1 MTDDRSEKMNR
12 RNRGSVL
19 RQGKDG
25 NASRASAQKQRT
37 IGQQNKAGEDD
48 RVASQRVGSVNDLH
62 EASIEIASSALN
74 APKMDP
80 DAVRAPS
87 TSNVSQPSLN
97 QVTPLRQEKGR
108 VRYAIT
114 YQNEKELYYPDSDQV
129 SIGRDEANE
138 LRLVDQKVSR
148 FHARIEP
155 VMGAHR
161 IVDLGAGNGI
171 RINGRKRRSAVLV
184 HGDKVHLGDT
194 EIIFQQVGYVNQP
207 SRTNWD
213 TGLDDWRRVVDLLNK
228 REKLRLSIFA
238 ASLAFLTSASIF
250 LIMSLVDRPETLTTE
265 QHINRF
271 RHEAEKRAL
280 NGEYE
285 AALRSID
292 KVQFLI
298 ETLTEED
305 VNRRTKW
312 TQKRAAKAIARQI
325 QLKTLGDPNP
335 AALEPLLAALSN
347 HPFLRSV
354 AATQIEDAKLNF
366 LERALTARKISS
378 SKRTLLIEV
387 FESLDKETL
396 DGERYK
402 RISKRLLRK

>member
-1 MTDDRSEKMNR
+1 
-12 RNRGSVL
+12 
-19 RQGKDG
+19 
-25 NASRASAQKQRT
+25 
-37 IGQQNKAGEDD
+37 
-48 RVASQRVGSVNDLH
+48 
-62 EASIEIASSALN
+62 
-74 APKMDP
+74 
-80 DAVRAPS
+80 
-87 TSNVSQPSLN
+87 
-97 QVTPLRQEKGR
+97 
-108 VRYAIT
+108 
-114 YQNEKELYYPDSDQV
+114 
-129 SIGRDEANE
+129 
-138 LRLVDQKVSR
+138 
-148 FHARIEP
+148 
-155 VMGAHR
+155 
-161 IVDLGAGNGI
+161 
-171 RINGRKRRSAVLV
+171 
-184 HGDKVHLGDT
+184 
-194 EIIFQQVGYVNQP
+194 
-207 SRTNWD
+207 
-213 TGLDDWRRVVDLLNK
+213 
-228 REKLRLSIFA
+228 
-238 ASLAFLTSASIF
+238 
-250 LIMSLVDRPETLTTE
+250 MSLVDRPETLTTE

-325 QLKTLGDPNP
+325 QLKTLGDPDP

-366 LERALTARKISS
+366 LERALSARKISS